1 MGVWPARAS
10 PVVCFGV
17 EDIGRIVSGRPRGPP
32 CGRRR
37 AAMVSRDDALRN
49 IRCCAPFLPCAQ
61 MNQPAAQCAH
71 EARPVGGQQP
81 YKEQRHVE
89 PRLQAD

>member
-1 MGVWPARAS
+1 
-10 PVVCFGV
+10 
-17 EDIGRIVSGRPRGPP
+17 
-32 CGRRR
+32 
-37 AAMVSRDDALRN
+37 MVSRDDALRN